1 MARTYMNPS
10 TARKMKEQVEP
21 KWVETAKD
29 VLVEKNAEVFDP
41 EAAKATDDP
50 FNNELTSDG
59 YEDMTVAQLKEIL
72 QEEGLST
79 KGKKADL
86 MARLRM
92 PISDSTEAPAEE
104 ALAEEEQ
111 VAPAEAAVADEN
123 PEEGNVSESKE
134 SSEQE
139 PVVE

>member
-1 MARTYMNPS
+1 MNPS

-41 EAAKATDDP
+41 EAGKATDEP

-59 YEDMTVAQLKEIL
+59 YDDMTVVQLKEML
-72 QEEGLST
+72 QEEGLPT

-86 MARLRM
+86 IALLST
-92 PISDSTEAPAEE
+92 PLSDSTEAPAE
-104 ALAEEEQ
+104 AAVEEEQ
-111 VAPAEAAVADEN
+111 VAPVEETAVADEN
-123 PEEGNVSESKE
+123 PEEGIVSESEE
-134 SSEQE
+134 SSEQK
-139 PVVE
+139 PVIE